1 MALGFGRAGRKPG
14 PGGEMPLMDHLAEL
28 RSRLMKALAAIVLG
42 VVVAWYFYPE
52 ILDWLTAPYEQV
64 RPALEQEGI
73 DTELVVTGIGGA
85 FQFQLKT
92 SVVAGLVLS
101 SPIWMWQIW
110 AFVLPALHRHEKR
123 AALLLTATCVPLF
136 LGGAWIGYWTF
147 PKAIELLVGF
157 APEGWTN
164 LLNGADYLS
173 FATRMILL
181 FGVGAQIPVVVVIL
195 NRMGAVSGAQLI
207 HARPWII
214 VGIFF
219 FAAIA
224 TPTVD
229 PVTFLFLAI
238 PMSFLYFIS
247 EIIARVTDRKRG
259 RTARSLDDDE
269 ASTLDA
275 PRGLDD

>member
-1 MALGFGRAGRKPG
+1 
-14 PGGEMPLMDHLAEL
+14 MPLLDHLAEL
-28 RSRLMKALAAIVLG
+28 RSRLVKALVAIALG
-42 VVVAWYFYPE
+42 VAVAWYFYPE

-64 RPALEQEGI
+64 RPTLEAEGI
-73 DTELVVTGIGGA
+73 DSELIVSGIGGA
-85 FQFQLKT
+85 FQFQLRT
-92 SVVAGLVLS
+92 SVLAGLVFS
-101 SPIWMWQIW
+101 SPVWLWQLW

-123 AALLLTATCVPLF
+123 AAVLLTATCLPLF

-173 FATRMILL
+173 FATRMIVL
-181 FGVGAQIPVVVVIL
+181 FGVGAQIPVVVVVL
-195 NRMGAVSGAQLI
+195 NRIGAVSGRQLV

-214 VGIFF
+214 IAIFV

-238 PMSFLYFIS
+238 PMSALYLLA
-247 EIIARVTDRKRG
+247 EIIARVTDRRRG
-259 RTARSLDDDE
+259 RQEERWDDDE
-269 ASTLDA
+269 ASPLDA
-275 PRGLDD
+275 PDGLAD

>member
-1 MALGFGRAGRKPG
+1 
-14 PGGEMPLMDHLAEL
+14 MPLLDHLAEL
-28 RSRLMKALAAIVLG
+28 RSRLMKGLAAIALG
-42 VVVAWYFYPE
+42 VVIAWYFYPE

-64 RPALEQEGI
+64 RPALEREGI
-73 DTELVVTGIGGA
+73 DTELIVSGIGGA

-101 SPIWMWQIW
+101 SPVWMWQVW

-123 AALLLTATCVPLF
+123 AALLLTVTCVPLF

-195 NRMGAVSGAQLI
+195 NRIGAVSGAQLI
-207 HARPWII
+207 RARPWII
-214 VGIFF
+214 VGIFV

-238 PMSFLYFIS
+238 PMSALYFVS
-247 EIIARVTDRKRG
+247 EVIARVTDRRRG
-259 RTARSLDDDE
+259 RADQVLDDDK
-269 ASTLDA
+269 ASRLDA
-275 PRGLDD
+275 PERLDE

>member
-1 MALGFGRAGRKPG
+1 
-14 PGGEMPLMDHLAEL
+14 MPLFDHLREL
-28 RSRLMKALAAIVLG
+28 RSRLMKALVAILLG
-42 VVVAWYFYPE
+42 VAIAWYFYPH
-52 ILDWLTAPYEQV
+52 ILEWLTAPYEQV
-64 RPALEQEGI
+64 RPTLEKEGI
-73 DTELVVTGIGGA
+73 DSELVVSGIGGA

-92 SVVAGLVLS
+92 SVIAGLVLS
-101 SPIWMWQIW
+101 SPFWLWQMW

-123 AALLLTATCVPLF
+123 AAFLLTLTCLPLF
-136 LGGAWIGYWTF
+136 LGGAWIGYFTF

-195 NRMGAVSGAQLI
+195 NRIGAVSAAQLVR
-207 HARPWII
+207 ARPWII
-214 VGIFF
+214 IGIFV
-219 FAAIA
+219 FAAVA

-238 PMSFLYFIS
+238 PMSALYFVS
-247 EIIARVTDRKRG
+247 EIIARLTDRRRG
-259 RTARSLDDDE
+259 RAAESWDDDE
-269 ASTLDA
+269 ASPLDA
-275 PRGLDD
+275 PDSLDD

>member
-1 MALGFGRAGRKPG
+1 MALGFGRTRHQRG
-14 PGGEMPLMDHLAEL
+14 PSGEMPLFDHLAEL
-28 RSRLMKALAAIVLG
+28 RSRLTKALLSVAIG
-42 VVVAWYFYPE
+42 VVIAWNFYPE

-64 RPALEQEGI
+64 RPALEAEGI
-73 DTELVVTGIGGA
+73 ESELIVSGIGGA

-92 SVVAGLVLS
+92 SVIAGLVLS
-101 SPIWMWQIW
+101 SPVWMWQLW

-123 AALLLTATCVPLF
+123 AAALLTVTCLPLF
-136 LGGAWIGYWTF
+136 IGGAWVGYWTF

-173 FATRMILL
+173 FATRMIVL

-195 NRMGAVSGAQLI
+195 NRIGAVSGAQLI
-207 HARPWII
+207 RSRPWII
-214 VGIFF
+214 IGIFV

-238 PMSFLYFIS
+238 PMSGLYFVS
-247 EIIARVTDRKRG
+247 EIIARVTDRR
-259 RTARSLDDDE
+259 RSRAESSWDDE
-269 ASTLDA
+269 QASPLDA
-275 PRGLDD
+275 PEGLAD

>member
-1 MALGFGRAGRKPG
+1 
-14 PGGEMPLMDHLAEL
+14 MPLLDHLAEL
-28 RSRLMKALAAIVLG
+28 RARLVKALAAIAIG

-64 RPALEQEGI
+64 RPALEAEGI
-73 DTELVVTGIGGA
+73 DSELIVSGIGGA

-92 SVVAGLVLS
+92 SIIAGLVLS
-101 SPIWMWQIW
+101 SPVWLWQLW

-123 AALLLTATCVPLF
+123 AAVLLTATCLPLF
-136 LGGAWIGYWTF
+136 LGGAWLGYWTF

-173 FATRMILL
+173 FATRMIVL
-181 FGVGAQIPVVVVIL
+181 FGVGAQIPVVVVML
-195 NRMGAVSGAQLI
+195 NRINAVSAAQLVR
-207 HARPWII
+207 ARPWII
-214 VGIFF
+214 IGIFV

-238 PMSFLYFIS
+238 PMSAMHLFA
-247 EIIARVTDRKRG
+247 EAIARITDRRRG
-259 RTARSLDDDE
+259 RAADRWDDE
-269 ASTLDA
+269 EASPLDA
-275 PRGLDD
+275 PEGLVD

>member
-1 MALGFGRAGRKPG
+1 MALGFGRAGRQPG
-14 PGGEMPLMDHLAEL
+14 PGGEMPLFDHLAEL
-28 RSRLMKALAAIVLG
+28 RSRLMKALAAIAVG
-42 VVVAWYFYPE
+42 VAVAWYFYPE

-64 RPALEQEGI
+64 RPALEDEGI
-73 DTELVVTGIGGA
+73 DSELVISGIGGA

-92 SVVAGLVLS
+92 SVIAGLVLS
-101 SPIWMWQIW
+101 SPVWLWQVW

-123 AALLLTATCVPLF
+123 AALLLTATCLPLF

-195 NRMGAVSGAQLI
+195 NRIGAVSAEQLI
-207 HARPWII
+207 RARPWII
-214 VGIFF
+214 IGIFV

-238 PMSFLYFIS
+238 PMSVLYFIS
-247 EIIARVTDRKRG
+247 EIIARVTDRRRG
-259 RTARSLDDDE
+259 RSAEDLDDEE

>member
-1 MALGFGRAGRKPG
+1 
-14 PGGEMPLMDHLAEL
+14 MPLFDHLAEL
-28 RSRLMKALAAIVLG
+28 RLRLTRALLAVAIG
-42 VVVAWYFYPE
+42 VVVAWNFYPE

-64 RPALEQEGI
+64 RPALEAEGI
-73 DTELVVTGIGGA
+73 ESELIVSGIGGA

-92 SVVAGLVLS
+92 SVIAGLVLS
-101 SPIWMWQIW
+101 SPVWMWQLW

-123 AALLLTATCVPLF
+123 AALLLTATCLPLF
-136 LGGAWIGYWTF
+136 LGGAWLGYWTF

-173 FATRMILL
+173 FATRMIVL

-195 NRMGAVSGAQLI
+195 NRIGAVSAAQLI
-207 HARPWII
+207 RARPWII
-214 VGIFF
+214 IGIFV

-238 PMSFLYFIS
+238 PMSALYQVS
-247 EIIARVTDRKRG
+247 EIVARLTDRRRG
-259 RTARSLDDDE
+259 RSESSWDDE
-269 ASTLDA
+269 DASPLDA
-275 PRGLDD
+275 PERLDD

>member
-1 MALGFGRAGRKPG
+1 
-14 PGGEMPLMDHLAEL
+14 
-28 RSRLMKALAAIVLG
+28 MKALASIVIG
-42 VVVAWYFYPE
+42 VAVAWYFYPQ
-52 ILDWLTAPYEQV
+52 ILEWLTDPYEQV
-64 RPALEQEGI
+64 RPALEAKNI
-73 DTELVVTGIGGA
+73 DSELIVSGIGGA

-92 SVVAGLVLS
+92 SVIAGLVLS
-101 SPIWMWQIW
+101 SPVWMWQLW

-123 AALLLTATCVPLF
+123 AALLLTATCLPLF
-136 LGGAWIGYWTF
+136 LGGAWVGYWTF

-173 FATRMILL
+173 FATRMIIL

-195 NRMGAVSGAQLI
+195 NRIGAVSGAQLI
-207 HARPWII
+207 RARPWII
-214 VGIFF
+214 VGIFV

-238 PMSFLYFIS
+238 PMSLLYFLS
-247 EIIARVTDRKRG
+247 EIIARVTDRRRG
-259 RTARSLDDDE
+259 RGSEAWDDE
-269 ASTLDA
+269 EASPLEA
-275 PRGLDD
+275 PGGLGD

>member
-1 MALGFGRAGRKPG
+1 MALGFGRAGRQSV
-14 PGGEMPLMDHLAEL
+14 PGGEMPLFDHLAEL
-28 RSRLMKALAAIVLG
+28 RSRLMKALAAVVIG
-42 VVVAWYFYPE
+42 VAIAWYFYPE

-64 RPALEQEGI
+64 RPALEDEGI
-73 DTELVVTGIGGA
+73 DTELVVSGIGGA

-101 SPIWMWQIW
+101 SPVWLWQVW

-123 AALLLTATCVPLF
+123 AALLLTATCLPLF

-195 NRMGAVSGAQLI
+195 NRIGAVSGEQLI
-207 HARPWII
+207 RARPWII
-214 VGIFF
+214 VGIFV

-238 PMSFLYFIS
+238 PMSVLYFVS
-247 EIIARVTDRKRG
+247 EIIARVTDRRRG
-259 RTARSLDDDE
+259 RSGEQVDDEE

>member
-1 MALGFGRAGRKPG
+1 
-14 PGGEMPLMDHLAEL
+14 MPLMDHLAEL

>member
-1 MALGFGRAGRKPG
+1 
-14 PGGEMPLMDHLAEL
+14 MPLFDHLAEL
-28 RSRLMKALAAIVLG
+28 RSRLMKALAAVVVG
-42 VVVAWYFYPE
+42 VVIAWYFYPE

-64 RPALEQEGI
+64 RPTLEDEGI
-73 DTELVVTGIGGA
+73 DTELVISGIGGA

-92 SVVAGLVLS
+92 SVIAGLVLS
-101 SPIWMWQIW
+101 SPVWLWQLW

-123 AALLLTATCVPLF
+123 AALLLTATCLPLF

-195 NRMGAVSGAQLI
+195 NRIGAVSGEQLI
-207 HARPWII
+207 RARPWII
-214 VGIFF
+214 VGIFV

-238 PMSFLYFIS
+238 PMSVLYFVS
-247 EIIARVTDRKRG
+247 EIIARVTDRRRG
-259 RTARSLDDDE
+259 RSGERVDDEE

>member
-1 MALGFGRAGRKPG
+1 MALGFGSARRRPG
-14 PGGEMPLMDHLAEL
+14 AGGEMPLLDHLAEL
-28 RSRLMKALAAIVLG
+28 RARLMKALASIVIG
-42 VVVAWYFYPE
+42 VAVAWYFYPQ
-52 ILDWLTAPYEQV
+52 ILEWLTDPYEQV
-64 RPALEQEGI
+64 RPALEAKNI
-73 DTELVVTGIGGA
+73 DSELIVSGIGGA

-92 SVVAGLVLS
+92 SVIAGLVLS
-101 SPIWMWQIW
+101 SPVWMWQLW

-123 AALLLTATCVPLF
+123 AALLLTATCLPLF
-136 LGGAWIGYWTF
+136 LGGAWVGYWTF

-173 FATRMILL
+173 FATRMIIL

-195 NRMGAVSGAQLI
+195 NRIGAVSGAQLI
-207 HARPWII
+207 RARPWII
-214 VGIFF
+214 VGIFV

-238 PMSFLYFIS
+238 PMSLLYFLS
-247 EIIARVTDRKRG
+247 EIIARVTDRRRG
-259 RTARSLDDDE
+259 RGSEAWDDE
-269 ASTLDA
+269 EASPLEA
-275 PRGLDD
+275 PGGLGD

>member
-1 MALGFGRAGRKPG
+1 
-14 PGGEMPLMDHLAEL
+14 MPLFDHLAEL
-28 RSRLMKALAAIVLG
+28 RSRLVKALAAIVVG
-42 VVVAWYFYPE
+42 VGVAWYFYPE

-64 RPALEQEGI
+64 RPTLEDEGI
-73 DTELVVTGIGGA
+73 DTELVISGIGGA

-92 SVVAGLVLS
+92 SVIAGLVLS
-101 SPIWMWQIW
+101 SPVWLWQLW

-123 AALLLTATCVPLF
+123 AALLLTATCLPLF

-181 FGVGAQIPVVVVIL
+181 FGIGAQIPVVVVIL
-195 NRMGAVSGAQLI
+195 NRIGAVSGAQLI
-207 HARPWII
+207 RARPWII
-214 VGIFF
+214 IGIFV

-238 PMSFLYFIS
+238 PMSVLYFIS
-247 EIIARVTDRKRG
+247 EIIARVTDRRRG
-259 RTARSLDDDE
+259 RSDEQVDDEE

>member
-1 MALGFGRAGRKPG
+1 
-14 PGGEMPLMDHLAEL
+14 MPLLDHLAEL
-28 RSRLMKALAAIVLG
+28 RSRLVKALVAIALG
-42 VVVAWYFYPE
+42 VAVAWYFYPE

-64 RPALEQEGI
+64 RPTLEAEGI
-73 DTELVVTGIGGA
+73 DSELIVSGIGGA
-85 FQFQLKT
+85 FQFQLRT
-92 SVVAGLVLS
+92 SVLAGLVFS
-101 SPIWMWQIW
+101 SPVWLWQLW

-123 AALLLTATCVPLF
+123 AAVLLTATCLPLF

-173 FATRMILL
+173 FATRMIVL
-181 FGVGAQIPVVVVIL
+181 FGVGAQIPVVVVVL
-195 NRMGAVSGAQLI
+195 NRIGAVSGAQLVR
-207 HARPWII
+207 ARPWII
-214 VGIFF
+214 VAIFV

-238 PMSFLYFIS
+238 PMSALYMLA
-247 EIIARVTDRKRG
+247 EIIARVTDRRRG
-259 RTARSLDDDE
+259 RHEERWDDDE
-269 ASTLDA
+269 ASPLDA
-275 PRGLDD
+275 PDGLAD